1 MTGNAMI
8 THHTSN
14 RTSILETVFAQKAV
28 AVIRLENSIH
38 ALSVVQAIAKGGITI
53 VEITLTTPNAL
64 DIIRE
69 LTRWN
74 ASSSTSSPILVGAG
88 SVLDSAAA
96 ERCIEAGAAFM
107 VSPVMK
113 HEIIQTAHAA
123 GIPAMMGA
131 FTPSEILAAQEA
143 GADIVK
149 VFPADFLSPAYFKAV
164 KAPMPHLRLMP
175 TGGVTLT
182 NAGDWLRAGACAV
195 GIGGALL
202 DAKAIAEERFDVL
215 TVNAQT
221 IVQSIEKGTTGIAPT
236 AREILHEEAR

>member
-1 MTGNAMI
+1 MTL
-8 THHTSN
+8 N
-14 RTSILETVFAQKAV
+14 RTTILNTILEKKAV
-28 AVIRLENSIH
+28 AVIRLGSSIH
-38 ALSVVQAIAKGGITI
+38 ALSVVSALQKGGITI

-64 DIIRE
+64 EIIYQLDRYSS
-69 LTRWN
+69 
-74 ASSSTSSPILVGAG
+74 ASSGLLVGAG
-88 SVLDSAAA
+88 SVLDSASA
-96 ERCIEAGAAFM
+96 EQCLEAGAKFI

-113 HEIIQTAHAA
+113 SEIIRTVHAA
-123 GIPAMMGA
+123 GAPAMMGA

-164 KAPMPHLRLMP
+164 KAPMPNLRLMP

-182 NAGDWLRAGACAV
+182 NAGEWLQAGASAV

-215 TVNAQT
+215 TANAQT
-221 IVQSIEKGTTGIAPT
+221 FVRSIET
-236 AREILHEEAR
+236 ALVP